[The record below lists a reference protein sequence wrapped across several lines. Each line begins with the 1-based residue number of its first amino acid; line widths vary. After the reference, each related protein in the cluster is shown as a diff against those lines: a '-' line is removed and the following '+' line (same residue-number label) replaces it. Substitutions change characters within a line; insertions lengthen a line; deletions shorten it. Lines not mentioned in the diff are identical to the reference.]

1 MRCINKIG
9 LGIVVL
15 FFVTNC
21 ALTPTKNSIE
31 KVDNANL
38 KQVEIPIVDTEYKP
52 KLDKNINKEKSI
64 LAKTYTLDKL
74 EVSKKKNGILIKF
87 KYDGEDPKENISTFF
102 SGDRFFN
109 ITFFKGEFGSDIK
122 QSFFNSSIIR
132 NLQFFEFEESVQVT
146 VRLKDDHK
154 STFIQTD
161 DDYIIISVFS

>member
-1 MRCINKIG
+1 MKLLNKI
-9 LGIVVL
+9 VL
-15 FFVTNC
+15 VILVTFIITNC
-21 ALTPTKNSIE
+21 ALTPTKNSFE
-31 KVDNANL
+31 KVDDADM
-38 KQVEIPIVDTEYKP
+38 KKVEIPVVNTEYKP
-52 KLDKNINKEKSI
+52 SLDKNIHKEKSV
-64 LAKTYTLDKL
+64 LSRAYTLDKV
-74 EVSKKKNGILIKF
+74 EVSKKKNGILIRF
-87 KYDGEDPKENISTFF
+87 RYDGEDPKENISTFF

-161 DDYIIISVFS
+161 DDFIIISVFS

>member
-1 MRCINKIG
+1 MKLINKIG
-9 LGIVVL
+9 LSIVVI
-15 FFVTNC
+15 FFITNC
-21 ALTPTKNSIE
+21 ALTPTNNNIE
-31 KVDNANL
+31 KVDDTDMQ
-38 KQVEIPIVDTEYKP
+38 KVEIPLVDTDYKP
-52 KLDKNINKEKSI
+52 RLDKDIRKEKSVLATSYKLDKV
-64 LAKTYTLDKL
+64 
-74 EVSKKKNGILIKF
+74 EVSKKKNGILIRF

>member
-1 MRCINKIG
+1 MKLINKIG
-9 LGIVVL
+9 LSIGII
-15 FFVTNC
+15 FIITNC
-21 ALTPTKNSIE
+21 ALTPTRNSVNSLDDADM
-31 KVDNANL
+31 K
-38 KQVEIPIVDTEYKP
+38 KVEIPVVDTEYKP
-52 KLDKNINKEKSI
+52 RLDKNIPKEKSV
-64 LAKTYTLDKL
+64 LATSYKLDKV

>member
-1 MRCINKIG
+1 MKLINKIG
-9 LGIVVL
+9 FSILVT
-15 FFVTNC
+15 FFITNC

-31 KVDNANL
+31 NVDDADI
-38 KQVEIPIVDTEYKP
+38 KKVEIPLVDTNYKP
-52 KLDKNINKEKSI
+52 RLGKEILKEKSVLATSYKLDKV
-64 LAKTYTLDKL
+64 

-87 KYDGEDPKENISTFF
+87 KYNGEDPKENISTFF

-109 ITFFKGEFGSDIK
+109 ITFFKGEFGSEIK

>member
-1 MRCINKIG
+1 MKLINKIG
-9 LGIVVL
+9 LGIVVI
-15 FFVTNC
+15 FFITSC
-21 ALTPTKNSIE
+21 ALTPTSNNIE
-31 KVDNANL
+31 NVDDADM
-38 KQVEIPIVDTEYKP
+38 KKVEIPVVNTEYKP
-52 KLDKNINKEKSI
+52 RLDKDLLKEKSV
-64 LAKTYTLDKL
+64 LAISYTLDKV
-74 EVSKKKNGILIKF
+74 EVSKKKNGILIRF
-87 KYDGEDPKENISTFF
+87 KYDGENPKENISTFF
-102 SGDRFFN
+102 SGDNFFN

>member
-1 MRCINKIG
+1 MKLINKIG
-9 LGIVVL
+9 LGIVIT

-21 ALTPTKNSIE
+21 ALTPTSNSIE
-31 KVDNANL
+31 KIDDADM
-38 KQVEIPIVDTEYKP
+38 KKVEIPLVDTEYKP
-52 KLDKNINKEKSI
+52 RLDKKIQREKAV
-64 LAKTYTLDKL
+64 LAKSYTLDKV
-74 EVSKKKNGILIKF
+74 EVSKKKNGILIRF

-122 QSFFNSSIIR
+122 QSFFNSSIIK